1 MPPTTVDKELNFE
14 VVELKMFRGIVANIG
29 NSFKN
34 GSPVIADRL
43 TKWQRKTVYDD
54 NVIRINPVIHGF
66 SNELD

>member
-1 MPPTTVDKELNFE
+1 MD
-14 VVELKMFRGIVANIG
+14 LKAIKPSLFRGIVANIG